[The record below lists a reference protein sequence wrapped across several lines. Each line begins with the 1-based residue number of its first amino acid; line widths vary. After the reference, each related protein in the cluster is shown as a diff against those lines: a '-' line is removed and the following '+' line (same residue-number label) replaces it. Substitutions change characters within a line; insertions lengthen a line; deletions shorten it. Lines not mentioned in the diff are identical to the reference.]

1 MPPLAVFD
9 IDGTLTQSTE
19 LDDRC
24 FVCAMREV
32 FGISGFSTDW
42 LQYRYSTDSGI
53 LGELLET
60 HRGWTP
66 DAAEQERFRRH
77 FHGLLQAEVRQ
88 CPQTIVEVPG
98 AARMIARLQ
107 EQGWQ
112 VAVATGTW
120 RCSAE
125 WKLRLAGIDA
135 QRLPM
140 ATADDAPDRAEIIRQ
155 AVDRAIS
162 TNGQT
167 AVDRVVYVGDGV
179 WDYRSARQLGIGF
192 VGVGTGPKQQR
203 LREAGTEAIVADYAD
218 ASGVLALLEREAR
231 PLAIP

>member
-1 MPPLAVFD
+1 MYRLAVFD

-24 FVCAMREV
+24 YVRAMQEV
-32 FGISGFSTDW
+32 FGISGFATDW

-60 HRGWTP
+60 HRGSPP
-66 DAAEQERFRRH
+66 DAAEQERFRLH

-88 CPQTIVEVPG
+88 CSQAIIEVPG

-107 EQGWQ
+107 EEGWR

-120 RCSAE
+120 RCSGDF
-125 WKLRLAGIDA
+125 KLGLAGIEA
-135 QRLPM
+135 SQLPM
-140 ATADDAPDRAEIIRQ
+140 ATADDAPDRAEIIRH

-162 TNGQT
+162 ANGQA

-179 WDYRSARQLGIGF
+179 WDFRSARQLGIGF
-192 VGVGTGPKQQR
+192 VGVGTGRKQQR
-203 LREAGTEAIVADYAD
+203 LREAGAMAIVADYAD
-218 ASGVLALLEREAR
+218 ESSVLALLDREAR
-231 PLAIP
+231 PLAV